1 MIVIDNTVLSNFA
14 RTNNHHLLEQFCHRR
29 GLIVRAVQE
38 EFREGIRQG
47 LFSGSDLSWIQQV
60 DITSSQEIHL
70 AQIFGFD
77 MGRGESECLALA
89 ICRSYELLT
98 DDLKAR
104 QIGFRNKIR
113 VSGSV
118 GVLGA
123 LVRREGISL
132 HEGNEILREFIDKGY
147 FSPVGFLD
155 AVI

>member
-1 MIVIDNTVLSNFA
+1 
-14 RTNNHHLLEQFCHRR
+14 
-29 GLIVRAVQE
+29 
-38 EFREGIRQG
+38 
-47 LFSGSDLSWIQQV
+47 
-60 DITSSQEIHL
+60 
-70 AQIFGFD
+70 

-89 ICRSYELLT
+89 ICRSCELLT

-132 HEGNEILREFIDKGY
+132 REGNEILREFIDKGY
-147 FSPVGFLD
+147 FSPVGSLD
-155 AVI
+155 AII